1 MFARWQEQEEMC
13 SPPKPA
19 FPLAICL
26 QQEGCGCQCVWCTK
40 WRWLQDANKVSPT
53 RLLSV
58 SSVFLDTVT
67 YLTSCVIISSV
78 CPHLFSVCSAMWHV
92 EQQKH
97 EVKRG
102 RCEGEGGEG
111 KGVKRRWNG
120 SNPVKRK
127 SKRKQRKEKEGLES
141 KWITDENEI
150 WKKCIVS

>member
-1 MFARWQEQEEMC
+1 MC

-19 FPLAICL
+19 FPPAICL

-40 WRWLQDANKVSPT
+40 WRWLQDANKVSPS

-58 SSVFLDTVT
+58 SRYGDISDILRH
-67 YLTSCVIISSV
+67 YILCLSSSV
-78 CPHLFSVCSAMWHV
+78 LSTLSDMIYV

-102 RCEGEGGEG
+102 RCEGGEG
-111 KGVKRRWNG
+111 KGVKRRGNG

-127 SKRKQRKEKEGLES
+127 SKRKQRKEKEEGLES
-141 KWITDENEI
+141 K
-150 WKKCIVS
+150 